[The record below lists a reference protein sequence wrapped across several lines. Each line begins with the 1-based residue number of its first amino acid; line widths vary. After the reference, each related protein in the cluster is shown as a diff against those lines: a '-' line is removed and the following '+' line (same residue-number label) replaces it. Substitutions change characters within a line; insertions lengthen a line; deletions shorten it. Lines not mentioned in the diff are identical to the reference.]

1 MPVPA
6 GKKRIKTDKR
16 DAALIARCLAHN
28 DYSKIHVPT
37 EEDEQIKEFIRM
49 RDDHQ
54 LALKKIKQQILS
66 FCLRHGYQYDGTKS
80 HWTQAHLNWLRSLKL
95 DGVHQETLEEYL
107 LSYDYLTAKLDRIEK
122 RIEELAGKEEYKEK
136 VHKLS
141 CFLGIKTIT
150 ALSVIVET
158 GDFKRFASAPQYAA
172 YLGLVPGEDSSGG
185 DQNRLP
191 ITKAGN
197 RHLIMLLV
205 EAAQCYGRGRIG
217 VKSKTLAARQ
227 SGNPSAVIEYADK
240 ANERLKRKFR
250 KIAYRRPH
258 NVAATAVAREL
269 ACFIWGMMTNHT
281 S

>member
-28 DYSKIHVPT
+28 DYSKVHVPT

-122 RIEELAGKEEYKEK
+122 RIEELAGKEEYKVGK
-136 VHKLS
+136 GVLRP
-141 CFLGIKTIT
+141 F
-150 ALSVIVET
+150 
-158 GDFKRFASAPQYAA
+158 
-172 YLGLVPGEDSSGG
+172 SG
-185 DQNRLP
+185 
-191 ITKAGN
+191 
-197 RHLIMLLV
+197 
-205 EAAQCYGRGRIG
+205 
-217 VKSKTLAARQ
+217 
-227 SGNPSAVIEYADK
+227 
-240 ANERLKRKFR
+240 KRKSF
-250 KIAYRRPH
+250 PQ
-258 NVAATAVAREL
+258 
-269 ACFIWGMMTNHT
+269 
-281 S
+281 